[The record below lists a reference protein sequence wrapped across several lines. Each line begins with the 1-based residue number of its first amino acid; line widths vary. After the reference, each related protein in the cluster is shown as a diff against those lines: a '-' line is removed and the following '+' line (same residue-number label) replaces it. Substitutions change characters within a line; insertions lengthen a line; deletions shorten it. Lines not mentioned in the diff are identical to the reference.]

1 MELYTIEA
9 NSSQCKSVV
18 EEKQL
23 ELFSSFYAE
32 DNNTQSLSLYDII
45 PKFFLA
51 KTRAQKTS
59 DSRKIENLKVGNNRV
74 EIEITPA
81 IVKTSQGNKII
92 FPGVREELIERAL
105 RFMAVQ
111 QNVDLSLEHAINDK
125 KACKI
130 AIVFTLS
137 SLRKR
142 LAKDG
147 HNFKLSELK
156 EGLDVLR
163 KCDLTII
170 GNINKQE
177 EGVLYGPIL
186 DISFQVRPTGSE
198 DKDGKETY
206 FKAFFHPL
214 ATQSII
220 KREYYLMNYQRLMK
234 LNLPLARWI
243 ATRVNERFRQASKRS
258 WIDGEKGGYRL
269 TLKNVLNESGIV
281 VEKLLKN
288 NIARIRNAL
297 EELTENGFLHSIK
310 AFDEKATFQPTKGRA
325 KIIDMEWILYP
336 SSEFAEEIIKGNIER
351 KKISSTFPKAIQ

>member
-1 MELYTIEA
+1 MELYSIDI
-9 NSSQCKSVV
+9 NSPQCKSIA

-32 DNNTQSLSLYDII
+32 DNHTQSLSIYDII
-45 PKFFLA
+45 PKFFLS
-51 KTRAQKTS
+51 KTRAQKTN
-59 DSRKIENLKVGNNRV
+59 DIRKIENLKVGNSKV
-74 EIEITPA
+74 EVEITPA
-81 IVKTSQGNKII
+81 IIKTTQGNKTI

-111 QNVDLSLEHAINDK
+111 QNINLSLEHEIDK
-125 KACKI
+125 KI
-130 AIVFTLS
+130 HRISIVFTLS
-137 SLRKR
+137 ALRKR

-170 GNINKQE
+170 GNINKKE

-186 DISFQVRPTGSE
+186 DISFQVRPTGNE

-220 KREYYLMNYQRLMK
+220 KREYYLMNYQRLMN

-258 WIDGEKGGYRL
+258 WMDGEKGGYRL

-288 NIARIRNAL
+288 NIARIRSAL
-297 EELTENGFLHSIK
+297 EELKENGFLHSIK
-310 AFDEKATFQPTKGRA
+310 PFDEKATLQPTKGKT
-325 KIIDMEWILYP
+325 KIIDMEWRLYP

-351 KKISSTFPKAIQ
+351 KKIGYTVPKAIQ